1 MAVFGWEELGTN
13 AVQMEMEPLRTEG
26 VKQSREGGWTPRRTK
41 NTGGGHSREEGICL
55 EVVAEAHEAWHDSG
69 Q

>member
-26 VKQSREGGWTPRRTK
+26 VKKSREGGWTPRRTK
-41 NTGGGHSREEGICL
+41 NTGVGGGAQLGRGYLPRGSSRGSRGL
-55 EVVAEAHEAWHDSG
+55 A
-69 Q
+69 